1 MLPCSRELLVGWLWL
16 DMDVSIP
23 LVSLLCIVWGGRCSE
38 AESQNT
44 GA

>member
-1 MLPCSRELLVGWLWL
+1 MLPYSRELLIRLWL

-23 LVSLLCIVWGGRCSE
+23 LVPLLCVVWGGRCSE
-38 AESQNT
+38 TESLNA

>member
-1 MLPCSRELLVGWLWL
+1 MLPCSRELLLRLWL

-23 LVSLLCIVWGGRCSE
+23 LVSLLCVVWGGRCSE
-38 AESQNT
+38 AESLNT